1 MELTER
7 EKKKLHDAA
16 RAEMIKQA
24 HGIAIADKMIRV
36 SGQRIKLELEGRALD
51 AVYYPWEDGE
61 GTGEGAVNASKGDAA
76 AGDAAAGDAAA
87 KADGKAK
94 RPPLI
99 VGFHG
104 GGFLFGGCALN
115 DAMWVAVVE
124 ALKAPVVSVGYR
136 QGADHDWKDSLKDAV
151 DAVHYLAA
159 HAEDFC
165 ADAER
170 IIVMGQSAGA
180 LLAATVALKFNMDR
194 KGLSPG
200 DGFDDVVADVADA
213 VDAVDAAHA
222 AGGVMESAA
231 HVASAGAKICDCIL
245 LYPLLDVATESD
257 AKGEGSLGAPAC
269 DIFQELHCNDHNV
282 RNPLV
287 SPIYASRE
295 MLEGLPHTII
305 VTCDYDNLRHEGL
318 RYATMLKE
326 AGVSV
331 AEMRAEGMPHAYF
344 ESGFKKPTDFEKQ
357 FLGENAQELVE
368 SGALHAWSVRTLEF
382 IKENL
387 TT

>member
-61 GTGEGAVNASKGDAA
+61 GTREGAVNASK
-76 AGDAAAGDAAA
+76 GDAAAGDAAA

-124 ALKAPVVSVGYR
+124 ALEAPVVSVGYR
-136 QGADHDWKDSLKDAV
+136 QGADHDWNDSLKDAV

-159 HAEDFC
+159 HAGDFD

-200 DGFDDVVADVADA
+200 DGFDDVVADATD
-213 VDAVDAAHA
+213 
-222 AGGVMESAA
+222 AA